1 MTNVFL
7 KMTSN
12 LKNDYSTFGT
22 NVIVLDLL
30 PADSEITK

>member
-1 MTNVFL
+1 M
-7 KMTSN
+7 SIN
-12 LKNDYSTFGT
+12 LEDDYSTIDT

>member
-1 MTNVFL
+1 MAI
-7 KMTSN
+7 N
-12 LKNDYSTFGT
+12 LNDDYGTIHT